1 MAGWA
6 AMMDRL
12 NEQVLTTFGREV
24 TYSPQGG
31 TPFPVTGILETAT
44 RLEDSAPGTYALL
57 FVKASA
63 FDQPPERGDEVTVG
77 NSVYKVVDLE
87 ADAAGGLILRLR
99 QA

>member
-6 AMMDRL
+6 SLMDKL
-12 NEQVLTTFGREV
+12 NEQVLSTFGQQV

-44 RLEDSAPGTYALL
+44 RPEDSAPGTYAVL

-63 FDQPPERGDEVTVG
+63 FGQPPERGDEVAVG
-77 NSVYKVVDLE
+77 SSVYKVVDLE
-87 ADAAGGLILRLR
+87 ADAAGGLVLRLR